1 MSGWYDIGVR
11 AVDTRGYLAP
21 LRLATPGRDA
31 TGAHFVG
38 TAYVDGRR
46 TLTLEQNLSA
56 LTTGTVPMSRLPAGS
71 VIATSSA
78 TTRPSSRTDLVCLW
92 TGADPGANKLTGDV
106 WLGA

>member
-1 MSGWYDIGVR
+1 M
-11 AVDTRGYLAP
+11 
-21 LRLATPGRDA
+21 
-31 TGAHFVG
+31 
-38 TAYVDGRR
+38 
-46 TLTLEQNLSA
+46 TLESNLTAAFQAVGADMKAKANAAALNASA